1 MRIITLVTQKG
12 GSGKTTLAA
21 CLAVAASEAGER
33 AIALDLD
40 PQQSLW
46 KWGEERKADTPAVDK
61 IDPTQL
67 TQLSAILKALD
78 GQGFTLA
85 VLDTAGVASTA
96 TNLAMQVSDLCLIPA
111 RPSRIDIQAT
121 WSTVDALKRMDR
133 NFAFVLNQCPT
144 NARSPRAGEASGGLQ
159 MLGVL
164 AEPLL
169 AQRAEFQDAIAAG
182 LGVTEYAPH
191 GKAAEEIRALWKWAD
206 RRARKGSEHDQA
218 AVGDRIAVAGAGAAG
233 RA

>member
-33 AIALDLD
+33 VIALDLD

-46 KWGEERKADTPAVDK
+46 KWGEERTADTPAVDK
-61 IDPTQL
+61 IDPSQL
-67 TQLSAILKALD
+67 AQLPAIVKALD
-78 GQGFTLA
+78 GQGFTVA
-85 VLDTAGVASTA
+85 ILDTAGVAA
-96 TNLAMQVSDLCLIPA
+96 TTTHLAMQVSDLCLIPA

-133 NFAFVLNQCPT
+133 NFAFVLNQCST

-164 AEPLL
+164 ANPSLTL
-169 AQRAEFQDAIAAG
+169 RAEFQDAIAAG

-191 GKAAEEIRALWKWAD
+191 GKAAEEIRALWKWTD
-206 RRARKGSEHDQA
+206 RRTKKGSEHDKA
-218 AVGDRIAVAGAGAAG
+218 TVSDRIAGAGGGFVG

>member
-46 KWGEERKADTPAVDK
+46 KWGEERKADAPAVDRL
-61 IDPTQL
+61 DPTQL
-67 TQLSAILKALD
+67 TQLSAIVRALD
-78 GQGFTLA
+78 EQGFTLA
-85 VLDTAGVASTA
+85 ILDTAGVASTA
-96 TNLAMQVSDLCLIPA
+96 THLAMQVSDLCLIPA

-133 NFAFVLNQCPT
+133 QFAFVLNQCPT
-144 NARSPRAGEASGGLQ
+144 NVRSPRAGEASGGLQ

-169 AQRAEFQDAIAAG
+169 TLRAEFQDAIAAG

-191 GKAAEEIRALWKWAD
+191 GKAADEIRTLWKWAD
-206 RRARKGSEHDQA
+206 RRTKKGSEHDKA
-218 AVGDRIAVAGAGAAG
+218 TVGDRIAVAGGGAAG

>member
-1 MRIITLVTQKG
+1 MTPSPIAL
-12 GSGKTTLAA
+12 
-21 CLAVAASEAGER
+21 CAASRWER
-33 AIALDLD
+33 VIALDLD

-61 IDPTQL
+61 LDTTQL
-67 TQLSAILKALD
+67 TQLSAILRALD

-85 VLDTAGVASTA
+85 ILDTAGVASTA

-133 NFAFVLNQCPT
+133 NFSFVLNQCST
-144 NARSPRAGEASGGLQ
+144 NVRSPRAGEASSGLQ

-169 AQRAEFQDAIAAG
+169 TLRAEFQDASAAG

-191 GKAAEEIRALWKWAD
+191 GKAAEEIRTPWKWAD
-206 RRARKGSEHDQA
+206 RRTKGSEHDKA
-218 AVGDRIAVAGAGAAG
+218 TVGDRIAVAGGRVAG

>member
-61 IDPTQL
+61 LDATQRI
-67 TQLSAILKALD
+67 QLAAILKALE

-85 VLDTAGVASTA
+85 ILDTAGVASTA

-133 NFAFVLNQCPT
+133 NFSFVLNQCST
-144 NARSPRAGEASGGLQ
+144 NIRSPRAGEASSGLQ

-164 AEPLL
+164 AE
-169 AQRAEFQDAIAAG
+169 RC
-182 LGVTEYAPH
+182 
-191 GKAAEEIRALWKWAD
+191 
-206 RRARKGSEHDQA
+206 
-218 AVGDRIAVAGAGAAG
+218 
-233 RA
+233 

>member
-46 KWGEERKADTPAVDK
+46 KWGEERKADAPAVDRL
-61 IDPTQL
+61 DPTQL
-67 TQLSAILKALD
+67 TQLSAIVKALD
-78 GQGFTLA
+78 EQGFTLA
-85 VLDTAGVASTA
+85 ILDTAGVASTA
-96 TNLAMQVSDLCLIPA
+96 THLAMQVSDLCLIPA

-133 NFAFVLNQCPT
+133 QFAFVLNQCPT
-144 NARSPRAGEASGGLQ
+144 NVAQSQGRGGERRFADARRACRAAAHAACGVSRRHRCGSRGHGICAARKSGGGNPHAVEVGGQ
-159 MLGVL
+159 THEEGK
-164 AEPLL
+164 
-169 AQRAEFQDAIAAG
+169 RA
-182 LGVTEYAPH
+182 
-191 GKAAEEIRALWKWAD
+191 
-206 RRARKGSEHDQA
+206 
-218 AVGDRIAVAGAGAAG
+218 
-233 RA
+233 